1 MLSISDTK
9 VPDSDNSAVQQ
20 DQAKKEPKTEIEVPP
35 PSATNKSEPIKPNQ
49 ESTAPASISS
59 PVIASPRVITTATPS
74 PASSTASIFNSPK
87 NFPVSASS
95 LLTPPNTV
103 DPLQVKRRSSSRP
116 IKRKKFDDE
125 LVESSLVKSTKA
137 KLPTLQQ
144 PEVVPSSS
152 STTTEP
158 APVEKKKISRATTV
172 KRTKKPKAVIPTLK
186 DVGRW
191 KPQDDL
197 ALITGVQ
204 QTNDLKAVYT
214 GVKFSCHFTP
224 KEVEER
230 WYALLYDPAVSKVA
244 QQAMAALHPDIKVAV
259 LSKALYSVAEEK
271 LLGTIT
277 SMSQPTVDI
286 FQNLLNDNPTVFH
299 PTRTAKILQTHWL
312 LMKQYHLLPDQSVQ
326 PMPKGDH
333 VLNFS
338 DAEDMLTDANLKN
351 PSDEV
356 VEQELTIADR
366 RQKREIR
373 HLENEIAKWQVL
385 VDHVT
390 GLNSVDFDN
399 QTLAVLRGRLVRYLM
414 RSKEITLGRSTKDNN
429 IDVDLSLEGPAWKIS
444 RRQGIIKLRNSGDF
458 YIANEGTRPIYID
471 GKPIL
476 KGQKHKLDNNSV
488 VEITGLRFIFLINQ
502 DLINAIRSEAAKIG
516 F

>member
-1 MLSISDTK
+1 MSSTSDTK
-9 VPDSDNSAVQQ
+9 LSGSVQLDKMERDEKAGKSVTLINVSEVSDPSKANPDVIPPVSA
-20 DQAKKEPKTEIEVPP
+20 
-35 PSATNKSEPIKPNQ
+35 
-49 ESTAPASISS
+49 SS
-59 PVIASPRVITTATPS
+59 PLVTSPRVMTAATPS
-74 PASSTASIFNSPK
+74 PASSTASTFNSPK
-87 NFPVSASS
+87 NIQISAPM
-95 LLTPPNTV
+95 LTPPNTV
-103 DPLQVKRRSSSRP
+103 DPSQVKRRSSSRP

-125 LVESSLVKSTKA
+125 LVESSLVKSSKA
-137 KLPTLQQ
+137 KLPTLQP
-144 PEVVPSSS
+144 PEVVPS
-152 STTTEP
+152 TTEP
-158 APVEKKKISRATTV
+158 TPVEKKKISRATTV

-230 WYALLYDPAVSKVA
+230 WYSLLYDPAVSKVA
-244 QQAMAALHPDIKVAV
+244 QQAMAALHPDIKATV
-259 LSKALYSVAEEK
+259 LSKALFSVAEEK
-271 LLGTIT
+271 LLGTVT
-277 SMSQPTVDI
+277 SMTQPTIDT
-286 FQNLLNDNPTVFH
+286 FQDLLNDNSNVFH
-299 PTRTAKILQTHWL
+299 PTRTAKILHTHWL

-338 DAEDMLTDANLKN
+338 DAEDMMVDANLRN
-351 PSDEV
+351 PSDEL

-373 HLENEIAKWQVL
+373 HLENEIPKWQVL

-414 RSKEITLGRSTKDNN
+414 RSKEITLGRATKDNN

-458 YIANEGTRPIYID
+458 YIANEGTRPIYVD
-471 GKPIL
+471 GNPVL
-476 KGQKHKLDNNSV
+476 KGQKNKLDNNSV

-502 DLINAIRSEAAKIG
+502 DLISAIRTEAAKIG
-516 F
+516 L